1 MNSEYS
7 ALSEIELNS
16 VIENAQRAL
25 REKMD
30 VRRKDVMHQIREL
43 ASSIGVNV
51 EMTDAS
57 SSQRVSSRKGA
68 KVAAKYQNPYNGQ
81 TWSGRGMKPK
91 WLTSLLDSGRS
102 MEEFEIK

>member
-1 MNSEYS
+1 MSSEYS
-7 ALSEIELNS
+7 ALSEFELNS

-30 VRRKDVMHQIREL
+30 VRRKEVVHQIKEL
-43 ASSIGVNV
+43 ASSIGVSV
-51 EMTDAS
+51 EIMDAS
-57 SSQRVSSRKGA
+57 SSQRVSTRKGA
-68 KVAAKYQNPYNGQ
+68 KVAAKYQNPYTGQ

-91 WLTSLLDSGRS
+91 WLTSLMEGGRM